1 MKTINLSDLN
11 INKQILKRKIEND
24 KCDDTHILELINRQ
38 TTKYTVDEIKKLISC
53 LFTDVDKDKILSNEP
68 LSSYYAKK
76 NKEKYIQTLELLN
89 LNLQCNIKTTL
100 LKEIKKLIRYTEE
113 NIISYD
119 ELINNFEKISN
130 KYHITIEEIE
140 KQFYNLSYI

>member
-24 KCDDTHILELINRQ
+24 KCTDPHILELINRQ
-38 TTKYTVDEIKKLISC
+38 TTKYDVTEIKSLISC
-53 LFTDVDKDKILSNEP
+53 LFTDVDKDKMLSKEP

-76 NKEKYIQTLELLN
+76 NKEKYIQTLDLLDLN
-89 LNLQCNIKTTL
+89 LHGDIKTTL
-100 LKEIKKLIRYTEE
+100 FKEIKKLIRYTEE

-119 ELINNFEKISN
+119 ELLNNLEKISN
-130 KYHITIEEIE
+130 KYHMTIEEIE